1 MQNHLISFW
10 VLSLFSIWFSPFPQ
24 LDLVRIQSPGNE
36 DTLQG
41 NVPIIGTVTGNGFQ
55 SAEISFRYQDTES
68 QSWFVIA
75 QTTSPVV
82 DDLIATW
89 DTSTI
94 ADGVYEIRVMAVF
107 DDGRKQ
113 EEIIANLNVR
123 NYTPFDP
130 IKTVEPAMQSGLN
143 EQTPIIPIKA
153 TPTLRPSPTSM
164 PANEMIITQSQFIN
178 TAIQGAILGILF
190 LLVVALFIII
200 RRRKMG

>member
-130 IKTVEPAMQSGLN
+130 INTVEPVLQSELN

>member
-1 MQNHLISFW
+1 MFSLIS
-10 VLSLFSIWFSPFPQ
+10 LISIWFSPFPQ
-24 LDLVRIQSPGNE
+24 LDLVRIQSPVDG

-41 NVPIIGTVTGNGFQ
+41 NVSIIGTVTGNGFQ
-55 SAEISFRYQDTES
+55 SVEIGFRYQDTQS

-75 QTTSPVV
+75 QSTAPVV
-82 DDLIATW
+82 DDVIATW

-94 ADGVYEIRVMAVF
+94 ADGVYQIRVLAIF

-130 IKTVEPAMQSGLN
+130 IKTEESTLPSGLN
-143 EQTPIIPIKA
+143 EQTPIIPVEA
-153 TPTLRPSPTSM
+153 TPTLRPSPTPMSV
-164 PANEMIITQSQFIN
+164 NEMIITQSQFIN
-178 TAIQGAILGILF
+178 TAIQGAILGMLF
-190 LLVVALFIII
+190 LLVIALFIII

>member
-1 MQNHLISFW
+1 MQIHLIAFW
-10 VLSLFSIWFSPFPQ
+10 LLSLISIWFSPFPQ
-24 LDLVRIQSPGNE
+24 LDLVRIQSPVDGGS
-36 DTLQG
+36 LQG
-41 NVPIIGTVTGNGFQ
+41 NVSIIGTVTGNGFQ

-94 ADGVYEIRVMAVF
+94 ADGVYQIRVLAVF
-107 DDGRKQ
+107 DDGRTQ
-113 EEIIANLNVR
+113 EEIITNLNVR

-130 IKTVEPAMQSGLN
+130 IKTEDPVLQSGSN
-143 EQTPIIPIKA
+143 ESHAIIPIAA
-153 TPTLRPSPTSM
+153 TPTLRPSPTPM
-164 PANEMIITQSQFIN
+164 PANEMTITQSQFIN

-190 LLVVALFIII
+190 LMVIALFIII